1 MPDAILTLNA
11 GSSSIK
17 FALFEIGATL
27 LRIAA
32 GEVENIGAEP
42 YLFIQTGGSLAFERR
57 WPHGEALTHEDLLGA
72 VLDWVDTHLGDD
84 SLIAT
89 GHRIVHGGAKFI
101 APVRLTAETL
111 AELDELTPLAPL
123 HQPHNLAA
131 VRAVLA
137 LRPHLPQIA
146 SFDTAF
152 HHTMPEIAK
161 LFALPRSFYDEGVR
175 RYGFHG
181 LSYEYIA
188 SRLPEVAPHLAQARV
203 IVAHLG
209 NGASLCAMAAGK
221 SIDTSMS
228 FTTLDGL
235 MMGTRTGAIDPG
247 VLLYLQQSRGMT
259 ADALTTLLY
268 KQSGLLGVSG
278 ISADVRTLLES
289 PAPAAAQALDLFT
302 YTVARHIVA
311 LTASLGGL
319 DALIFTAGIGEHAPK
334 VRAATCARL
343 SWLGMEICSE
353 ANEANAPLVS
363 TVESRI
369 EVRVIPTGEEAMIA
383 EHCLTVI
390 KDG

>member
-89 GHRIVHGGAKFI
+89 GHRIVHGGAEFI

-123 HQPHNLAA
+123 HQPHNLAG

-152 HHTMPEIAK
+152 HHTSPEIA
-161 LFALPRSFYDEGVR
+161 
-175 RYGFHG
+175 
-181 LSYEYIA
+181 
-188 SRLPEVAPHLAQARV
+188 QT
-203 IVAHLG
+203 
-209 NGASLCAMAAGK
+209 LCA
-221 SIDTSMS
+221 TQE
-228 FTTLDGL
+228 FL
-235 MMGTRTGAIDPG
+235 
-247 VLLYLQQSRGMT
+247 
-259 ADALTTLLY
+259 
-268 KQSGLLGVSG
+268 
-278 ISADVRTLLES
+278 
-289 PAPAAAQALDLFT
+289 
-302 YTVARHIVA
+302 
-311 LTASLGGL
+311 
-319 DALIFTAGIGEHAPK
+319 
-334 VRAATCARL
+334 
-343 SWLGMEICSE
+343 
-353 ANEANAPLVS
+353 
-363 TVESRI
+363 
-369 EVRVIPTGEEAMIA
+369 
-383 EHCLTVI
+383 
-390 KDG
+390 